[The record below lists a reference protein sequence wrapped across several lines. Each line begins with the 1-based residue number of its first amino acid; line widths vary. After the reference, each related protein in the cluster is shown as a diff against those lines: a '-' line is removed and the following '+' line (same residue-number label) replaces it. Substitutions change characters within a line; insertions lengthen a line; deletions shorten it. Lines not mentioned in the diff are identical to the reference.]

1 MNGGTWV
8 VENGKEVAYVRGA
21 DGKLTKVSAI
31 TTTRTAPKPPRVAGE
46 K

>member
-21 DGKLTKVSAI
+21 DGKLTKVSAN
-31 TTTRTAPKPPRVAGE
+31 TTRTAPKPPKVE
-46 K
+46 DK